1 MTMSRR
7 TRTVVMASVFGLA
20 LTAGVANAAEEKL
33 TKACNTAH
41 TYLEY
46 TKKLDSKSLRTLFA
60 DKVNF
65 VGYDGQTVTDPDKV
79 AIGYEE
85 GFNRIRHSDYP
96 SKFELNH
103 LLPFGKNGCLME
115 FSYFDQKKGK
125 FVLAAVDHFEVDEQG
140 KITHFLPYFA
150 SSELPRISAHIAK
163 IKEER
168 EQKEKG
174 ASAPKQ

>member
-1 MTMSRR
+1 MTMSGL
-7 TRTVVMASVFGLA
+7 TRKVLVASVFGLA

-46 TKKLDSKSLRTLFA
+46 TKKLDSKALRTLFA
-60 DKVNF
+60 DKVDF

-79 AIGYEE
+79 AAGYEE
-85 GFNRIRHSDYP
+85 GFTRIRNSDYP

-103 LLPFGKNGCLME
+103 LLPFDKNGCLME
-115 FSYFDQKKGK
+115 FSYFDQKKNK

-140 KITHFLPYFA
+140 KITRFLPYFA

-168 EQKEKG
+168 EQREK
-174 ASAPKQ
+174 SAATSK